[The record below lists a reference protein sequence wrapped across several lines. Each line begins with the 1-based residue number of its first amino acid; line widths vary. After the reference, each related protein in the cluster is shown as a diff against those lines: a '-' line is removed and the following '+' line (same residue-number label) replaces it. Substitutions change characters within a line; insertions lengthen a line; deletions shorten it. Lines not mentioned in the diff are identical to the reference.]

1 SRWRRIDRLA
11 RSPPAGVCPRNR
23 GPKRSRSRRGA
34 LSVVVSIS
42 GQRVNECLIACF
54 LCTGRDGCG
63 LAVGLVCEARR
74 RHIRYPDLDGTQSL
88 CAPALP
94 MSANPILRTH
104 ADHVTCNEWGRTGV
118 APTVSRSMAT
128 MAAVS
133 LTIST
138 VNVNGIRAAVR
149 QRSETNL
156 GFLPWLESSGVDV
169 VALQEVR
176 ANEDQARKA
185 LAPALEAGW
194 HLVSA
199 PSELKGRA
207 GVALLSRHEPAEV
220 QVGYGDPEF
229 AESGRYIEA
238 TYPGAKDGETVTV
251 ASLYLP
257 SGSAD
262 TPKQD
267 EKDRFLATF
276 REFLS
281 ERAADVAKRDGHEMI
296 ICGDWNIAHREE
308 DLKNHKGNH
317 KSSGFLPHERE
328 WMTGVFAD

>member
-1 SRWRRIDRLA
+1 MTL
-11 RSPPAGVCPRNR
+11 
-23 GPKRSRSRRGA
+23 
-34 LSVVVSIS
+34 
-42 GQRVNECLIACF
+42 
-54 LCTGRDGCG
+54 
-63 LAVGLVCEARR
+63 
-74 RHIRYPDLDGTQSL
+74 
-88 CAPALP
+88 
-94 MSANPILRTH
+94 
-104 ADHVTCNEWGRTGV
+104 
-118 APTVSRSMAT
+118 TV
-128 MAAVS
+128 
-133 LTIST
+133 ST
-138 VNVNGIRAAVR
+138 VNVNGIRAAVK

-156 GFLPWLESSGVDV
+156 GFLPWLEASGADV

-176 ANEDQARKA
+176 ADEDQAHKA

-207 GVALLSRHEPAEV
+207 GVALLSRHEPADV
-220 QVGYGDPEF
+220 RVGYGDPEF
-229 AESGRYIEA
+229 ADSGRYIEA

-257 SGSAD
+257 SGSVD

-267 EKDRFLATF
+267 EKDRFLGTF
-276 REFLS
+276 REFLT
-281 ERAADVAKRDGHEMI
+281 ERAEYLSGRDGHEMI

-328 WMTGVFAD
+328 WMTGVFADGSGWTDVVRHRRPDEVGPYSWWSQRGKAFDNDAGWRIDYHVVTDGLVDRAVSDRVDRASAYDMRWSDHAPVTVVYE

>member
-1 SRWRRIDRLA
+1 
-11 RSPPAGVCPRNR
+11 
-23 GPKRSRSRRGA
+23 
-34 LSVVVSIS
+34 
-42 GQRVNECLIACF
+42 
-54 LCTGRDGCG
+54 
-63 LAVGLVCEARR
+63 
-74 RHIRYPDLDGTQSL
+74 
-88 CAPALP
+88 
-94 MSANPILRTH
+94 
-104 ADHVTCNEWGRTGV
+104 
-118 APTVSRSMAT
+118 MAT

-328 WMTGVFAD
+328 WMTGVFADGSGWTDVVRHRRPDEVGPYSWWSQRGKAFDNNAGWRIDYHVVTDGLVDRAVEDWVDRASAYDMRWSDHAPVTVVYE

>member
-1 SRWRRIDRLA
+1 ML
-11 RSPPAGVCPRNR
+11 
-23 GPKRSRSRRGA
+23 
-34 LSVVVSIS
+34 
-42 GQRVNECLIACF
+42 
-54 LCTGRDGCG
+54 
-63 LAVGLVCEARR
+63 
-74 RHIRYPDLDGTQSL
+74 
-88 CAPALP
+88 
-94 MSANPILRTH
+94 
-104 ADHVTCNEWGRTGV
+104 
-118 APTVSRSMAT
+118 AT

-133 LTIST
+133 LTVSS
-138 VNVNGIRAAVR
+138 VNVNGIRAAVK

-156 GFLPWLESSGVDV
+156 GFLPWLEGSGVDV

-176 ANEDQARKA
+176 ADEDQARKA
-185 LAPALEAGW
+185 LAPALDAGW

-207 GVALLSRHEPAEV
+207 GVALLSRHEPADV
-220 QVGYGDPEF
+220 RIGYGDPEF
-229 AESGRYIEA
+229 ADSGRYIEA
-238 TYPGAKDGETVTV
+238 TYPGAADGETVTI

-257 SGSAD
+257 SGSAN

-276 REFLS
+276 RDFLADT
-281 ERAADVAKRDGHEMI
+281 AADVRGRDGHEMI

-328 WMTGVFAD
+328 WMTDVFADGSGWTDVVRHRRPDEVGPYSWWSQRGKAFDNDAGWRIDYHVVTDGLVDRAVKDWVDRASAYDMRWSDHAPVTVVYE